1 MKKSLLLTI
10 VVMMMT
16 FLMKAQESGQCGDN
30 LTWYW
35 NINDSTLTIAGT
47 GDMWNNPSFILGHH
61 VHTSHTL
68 LKHLVIE
75 EGVTSIGTSAFE
87 MHIYLRDV
95 SLPNTLISIGDYA
108 FNLCVNL
115 HSIEIPNS
123 VTTIGKSTFSST
135 KIELLTLGNSVSSIG
150 EFAFSENHFLKHVVI
165 SNSLKTIHVGAF
177 YNCKNLKSVDFGN
190 SLVSIGAAA
199 FQACSLTSVCLPETL
214 QLIGDVAFAGNNL
227 TSVTIGA
234 VTPPTCGEINFDQNT
249 YEQATLFVPIG
260 CRSVYENANIWK
272 EFVNIVESGELI
284 NDNLSDN
291 ISVFPNPSSD
301 FININC
307 KNMKS
312 IEILSMDGKI
322 IRKISISGDYVN
334 VDISDLQSRIY
345 IVMIKTEETCLIKK
359 IVKK

>member
-1 MKKSLLLTI
+1 
-10 VVMMMT
+10 
-16 FLMKAQESGQCGDN
+16 
-30 LTWYW
+30 
-35 NINDSTLTIAGT
+35 
-47 GDMWNNPSFILGHH
+47 
-61 VHTSHTL
+61 
-68 LKHLVIE
+68 
-75 EGVTSIGTSAFE
+75 
-87 MHIYLRDV
+87 
-95 SLPNTLISIGDYA
+95 
-108 FNLCVNL
+108 
-115 HSIEIPNS
+115 
-123 VTTIGKSTFSST
+123 
-135 KIELLTLGNSVSSIG
+135 LTLGNSVSSIG

-190 SLVSIGAAA
+190 SLVSLGAAA

-260 CRSVYENANIWK
+260 CKSVYENANIWK

-284 NDNLSDN
+284 NENFSDN